1 MRNTLDSL
9 SQSINPRMAVVEG
22 QASIEDVMNT
32 ETGAIIRM
40 NQPNAVTPLTMPFV
54 GQAAFPVLQ
63 YMDQIKQSR
72 TGISAASQGLDP
84 DALTNSTATGV
95 NATVQAAQQHI
106 EMIARLF
113 AETGLKDL
121 MKGVLKLVVQHQDQ
135 ARMVRLTNEF
145 VQLDP
150 RGWDSGMDVMVN
162 VALGRGTDQA
172 RMAMLTQIA
181 QQQREALG
189 ELGPINP
196 LTDLQKLYNTLAEI
210 TTLAGFKDTS
220 QFWSDPNDF
229 QPPPPQPP
237 QPDIN
242 QMLIQAQIAEI
253 QADVQM
259 KQAEINRKR
268 EETEIDAALKVLNC
282 KPS

>member
-1 MRNTLDSL
+1 
-9 SQSINPRMAVVEG
+9 
-22 QASIEDVMNT
+22 
-32 ETGAIIRM
+32 
-40 NQPNAVTPLTMPFV
+40 
-54 GQAAFPVLQ
+54 
-63 YMDQIKQSR
+63 
-72 TGISAASQGLDP
+72 
-84 DALTNSTATGV
+84 
-95 NATVQAAQQHI
+95 
-106 EMIARLF
+106 
-113 AETGLKDL
+113 
-121 MKGVLKLVVQHQDQ
+121 
-135 ARMVRLTNEF
+135 

-181 QQQREALG
+181 QQQREALS

-220 QFWSDPNDF
+220 QFWSDPADF

-268 EETEIDAALKVLNC
+268 EETEIDAALKVLELQAKQEMQVTAEQLRRSRELATQVMRAEADMVKEAVRGEDQGTANQGRTGG
-282 KPS
+282 

>member
-1 MRNTLDSL
+1 
-9 SQSINPRMAVVEG
+9 
-22 QASIEDVMNT
+22 
-32 ETGAIIRM
+32 
-40 NQPNAVTPLTMPFV
+40 
-54 GQAAFPVLQ
+54 
-63 YMDQIKQSR
+63 
-72 TGISAASQGLDP
+72 
-84 DALTNSTATGV
+84 
-95 NATVQAAQQHI
+95 
-106 EMIARLF
+106 
-113 AETGLKDL
+113 
-121 MKGVLKLVVQHQDQ
+121 
-135 ARMVRLTNEF
+135 MVRLTNEF

-181 QQQREALG
+181 QQQREALT

-268 EETEIDAALKVLNC
+268 EETEIDAALKVLELQAKQEMQVTAEQLKRSRELATQVMRAEADMVKEAVRGEDQGTAN
-282 KPS
+282 PGRTGG